1 MKPAVRFVLVRPRNP
16 LNVGAAAR
24 AVANF
29 GFSEL
34 CAVEPHAPV
43 WKEATSAVGAEELL
57 RRAPALTL
65 DRALEGA
72 HVVLGTHDG
81 RRRAGPAVVELP
93 ALREWL
99 SSRLPAA
106 GRLAVLFGCEKSGLS
121 NVELDRCHA
130 AVRIPTSP
138 GCPSMN
144 LAQAVAVVAYELAA
158 RPAPPPAEEI
168 AAMTHEQR
176 EAFVARALA
185 LCRALGYRSGDPD
198 DVLERSLRAVL
209 LRRPLSRDEAAL
221 LQALLRRLP
230 GESAKIRPSGNGA
243 QRPGRRRSGVHPDP
257 AQG

>member
-1 MKPAVRFVLVRPRNP
+1 VSPPVRFVLVRPRNP

-43 WKEATSAVGAEELL
+43 WKEATSAVGAEALL

-65 DRALEGA
+65 DAALEGA
-72 HVVLGTHDG
+72 HLILGTHDG
-81 RRRAGPAVVELP
+81 RRRGGPVVVELP

-99 SSRLPAA
+99 AARSPAG

-130 AVRIPTSP
+130 AVRIPTSA

-158 RPAPPPAEEI
+158 RPAPPPAEDLP
-168 AAMTHEQR
+168 AMTHEQR
-176 EAFVARALA
+176 EAFVAQALG
-185 LCRALGYRSGDPD
+185 LCRALGYRAGDPD
-198 DVLERSLRAVL
+198 EVLERALRAVL

-230 GESAKIRPSGNGA
+230 GQSARIGAGGNVA
-243 QRPGRRRSGVHPDP
+243 QRPGRRRPGVHPDP